1 MEKSNQS
8 NEGRMSQLKYCQGPK
23 CHTYDTK
30 DRKKGPKDNKRNE
43 TRRRSSFY
51 YLNNNAC
58 SMQCQADWFDV
69 YGSRALQHFGYLT
82 QPKVLTQEN
91 AWRKS
96 YDWRSQADGGY
107 RHYVYNYL
115 TDERI
120 PLTEE
125 QYNNDDTII
134 TDGRLT
140 TREFY
145 TPTI

>member
-1 MEKSNQS
+1 
-8 NEGRMSQLKYCQGPK
+8 MSQLKYCQGPK

-69 YGSRALQHFGYLT
+69 YGSRALQHFGMIT
-82 QPKVLTQEN
+82 QPKVLTADN
-91 AWRKS
+91 AWTTQR
-96 YDWRSQADGGY
+96 DWRREGNDAY
-107 RHYVYNYL
+107 YAYNHL
-115 TDERI
+115 SEERR

-125 QYNNDDTII
+125 QYNSINTI
-134 TDGRLT
+134 TQDGRLA
-140 TREFY
+140 
-145 TPTI
+145 I

>member
-1 MEKSNQS
+1 MA
-8 NEGRMSQLKYCQGPK
+8 QLKYCQGPK
-23 CHTYDTK
+23 CHTHDTK
-30 DRKKGPKDNKRNE
+30 DRKRGPKDNKRNE

-51 YLNNNAC
+51 YLNGNAC

-69 YGSRALQHFGYLT
+69 YGSRALDHFGRIT
-82 QPKVLTQEN
+82 EAKVLTQDN

-96 YDWRSQADGGY
+96 YDWNRNGSD

-120 PLTEE
+120 PLTED
-125 QYNNDDTII
+125 QYNNDNTII
-134 TDGRLT
+134 NDQGQLT
-140 TREFY
+140 TRLFY